1 MIEAFVIT
9 LREGVEA
16 ALVVC
21 LALGYLRK
29 AGRSDLGRALWGG
42 VILASVLSVAAAVG
56 IKVSGLDTEGAVE
69 GVVLLVS
76 CALVSWLVYWM
87 WRHGKALKQET
98 EAKLG
103 KVSGSKVGVF
113 LFAFLMVL
121 REGAETVVMLFSVD
135 FTSDSIL
142 SAAAAVAG
150 LVVAIVLG
158 AAFYKGTFRVDL
170 KKFFSVTTAILLLF
184 AFQLLVSGLHEF
196 AEAGLIPSGETYMR
210 VVGPLMKH
218 SSLFV
223 ILVLVL
229 PFALML
235 KKAATASPPA
245 PAANEAEERK
255 ARVQTRTERTARA
268 VFAVLA
274 IGAVVAI
281 GVAYVHESQGLVLTE
296 PERVYA
302 EAPEIIVP
310 VASVSDGKL
319 HRFGLQAG
327 GKLLRFLV
335 LRVDEKEDKY
345 GTAMDACTICNDW
358 GYVQMGER
366 ILCRNCV
373 AEINGPTVGQGGGC
387 NPIPVKHERR
397 GADLVM
403 KLDAMTAHA
412 PFFKTGQRL
421 TVRCSVCRMDEDI
434 EKAGQVNGK
443 WHCAMPGGKCK
454 ETLEGKN

>member
-42 VILASVLSVAAAVG
+42 VILASVLSVAAAVA
-56 IKVSGLDTEGAVE
+56 IKVSGFDTEGAVE

-87 WRHGKALKQET
+87 WRHGKAMKQET

-142 SAAAAVAG
+142 AAAAAVAG

-170 KKFFSVTTAILLLF
+170 KKFFSVTTAILILF
-184 AFQLLVSGLHEF
+184 AFQLLVAGLHEF

-235 KKAATASPPA
+235 KKAATAAAPA

-255 ARVQTRTERTARA
+255 ARVQSRAERTARG

-274 IGAVVAI
+274 IGAVAAI
-281 GVAYVHESQGLVLTE
+281 GVVYVHESKGLVLTE
-296 PERVYA
+296 PERIYEAAA
-302 EAPEIIVP
+302 EIAVP
-310 VASVSDGKL
+310 VSSVSDGKL
-319 HRFGLQAG
+319 HRFGLRAE

-335 LRVDEKEDKY
+335 LRIDEKEDRY

-412 PFFKTGQRL
+412 SFFKTGQRI
-421 TVRCSVCRMDEDI
+421 TVHCSVCKMEEDI
-434 EKAGQVNGK
+434 ERAGQVNGK
-443 WHCAMPGGKCK
+443 WYCAMPGLPCK
-454 ETLEGKN
+454 KQLEGKN

>member
-29 AGRSDLGRALWGG
+29 AGRPDLGRALWGG
-42 VILASVLSVAAAVG
+42 VILASVLSVAAAVA
-56 IKVSGLDTEGAVE
+56 IKLSGFDTEGAVE

-103 KVSGSKVGVF
+103 RVSGSKVGVF

-150 LVVAIVLG
+150 LVVAVVLG
-158 AAFYKGTFRVDL
+158 VAFYRGTFRVDL
-170 KKFFSVTTAILLLF
+170 KKFFSVTTAILILF
-184 AFQLLVSGLHEF
+184 AFQLLVAGLHEF

-235 KKAATASPPA
+235 KRAATAAAPA
-245 PAANEAEERK
+245 SAANEAEERK
-255 ARVQTRTERTARA
+255 ARVQSRAERTARG

-274 IGAVVAI
+274 IGAVAAI
-281 GVAYVHESQGLVLTE
+281 GVVYVHESKGLVLTE
-296 PERVYA
+296 PERIYEAAA
-302 EAPEIIVP
+302 EIAVP
-310 VASVSDGKL
+310 VSAVSDGKL
-319 HRFGLQAG
+319 HRFGLRAE

-335 LRVDEKEDKY
+335 LRVDEKEDRY

-387 NPIPVKHERR
+387 NPIPMKHERR

-403 KLDAMTAHA
+403 KLDALTVHA
-412 PFFKTGQRL
+412 TFFKTGQRI
-421 TVRCSVCRMDEDI
+421 TVRCSVCQMDEDI

-443 WHCAMPGGKCK
+443 WHCAMPGLPCK
-454 ETLEGKN
+454 KQLEGKN